1 MELPETVLN
10 AAFGMA
16 LLIVLDWGM
25 LWSVLVGLGLDY
37 EEAVPLTYRRAFP
50 KRKPFL
56 IAKLLIGLCFI
67 AAFVAAITLGASNH
81 LALAI
86 SSLALMV
93 AFGTT
98 SAWESIKAFRYYAAD
113 FLTPRPRGGY
123 RGS

>member
-1 MELPETVLN
+1 MELPEIVLS
-10 AAFGMA
+10 AAFGMT
-16 LLIVLDWGM
+16 LLIVLDFSI

-37 EEAVPLTYRRAFP
+37 EEMAPLTYRRAFP
-50 KRKPFL
+50 ERKPFL

-67 AAFVAAITLGASNH
+67 LAFAAAITLGASDH
-81 LALAI
+81 VALAI
-86 SSLALMV
+86 SSLALVM

-98 SAWESIKAFRYYAAD
+98 SAWESFKAFRYYAAD